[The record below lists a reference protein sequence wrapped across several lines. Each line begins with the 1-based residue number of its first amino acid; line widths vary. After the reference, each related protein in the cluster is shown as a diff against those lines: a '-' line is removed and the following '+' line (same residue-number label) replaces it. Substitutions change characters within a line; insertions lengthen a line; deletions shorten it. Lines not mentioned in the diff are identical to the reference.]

1 MAQFSPGNFV
11 ASRQRDF
18 VVFMVGACGLLAC
31 CLVVLVGLLRGRRL
45 CEGSLL
51 ASGAT
56 CGRRARQDGAC
67 EASLCEELERRRLT
81 RALRILPWA
90 QALVF
95 TNFFV
100 FTVRS
105 GLDGG
110 SVKRFGSIVQDIAL
124 SVFSGMISIMWASQW
139 AQVFVV
145 TARSLDYWFSA
156 LMACLVVYLSPYAI
170 RADLVAYRMSMI
182 YILSLFLCLWNLKP
196 IVNIPWLFVL
206 CVSSTYTLMFGENA
220 EEIQSDEYSF
230 EQILSDGFQNMI
242 LLVGM
247 IIVFHHLLTYIVR
260 LELQSKL
267 SRQELRAATSVLG
280 CVCEV
285 VVDLDAEFRLQRH
298 SRELADMLFLNPQ
311 RSLKQEDIR
320 SFLVSESDNSKFTEQ
335 MGQLRDCGKE
345 HSDLSKTFQVLMKD
359 STGMPVNVH
368 VFAVSYFC
376 QGGLMA
382 FKVGVLEVSDS
393 DSMLLP
399 NLGRLAEIR
408 QLRRRGGRP
417 KQDLQGTPPRPPPGP
432 PEDAED
438 SGGSSN
444 GSSSSVGDLGALDL
458 EQSLGSDPSG
468 STFFND
474 FEGGAPAFWFDV
486 LSAGYDILCFSDSFQ
501 HCFGTCEDAKFLS
514 WVKMNQHDQFVAWVQ
529 EAYVALL
536 GQTKGDISTSTE
548 ILSQTLHFMPTHLRQ
563 RQLAFSATVF
573 MDLADIPDQSK
584 RGRGT
589 ARMTFS
595 SVQRWT
601 SSGARRR
608 PGRGPRR
615 PPQPDGESHRSGGT
629 LGALEA
635 AGLRRPASL

>member
-1 MAQFSPGNFV
+1 MARFSPGNFV

-45 CEGSLL
+45 CEGSSL
-51 ASGAT
+51 ASGAP
-56 CGRRARQDGAC
+56 CGRRARQDGAF

-110 SVKRFGSIVQDIAL
+110 SAKRFGSIVQDIAL
-124 SVFSGMISIMWASQW
+124 SAFSGMISIMWASQW
-139 AQVFVV
+139 AQVCVV

-196 IVNIPWLFVL
+196 MVNIPWLLVL
-206 CVSSTYTLMFGENA
+206 CFSSTYTLMSGENA
-220 EEIQSDEYSF
+220 EEIQSYDYSSK
-230 EQILSDGFQNMI
+230 QILSDGFLNMI

-247 IIVFHHLLTYIVR
+247 IIVFNRLLTYIVR

-320 SFLVSESDNSKFTEQ
+320 SFLVSESDNRKFTEQ
-335 MGQLRDCGKE
+335 MGQLLLQDCGKE

-359 STGMPVNVH
+359 STGIPVNVH
-368 VFAVSYFC
+368 VFAVSYFS
-376 QGGLMA
+376 QGGLPA
-382 FKVGVLEVSDS
+382 FKVGVLEESYD
-393 DSMLLP
+393 P
-399 NLGRLAEIR
+399 RLA
-408 QLRRRGGRP
+408 LLLKNKKP
-417 KQDLQGTPPRPPPGP
+417 APLKNPPPNPSKPKVNANAKGEPKP
-432 PEDAED
+432 PETDGGQTGGGEAGGASAAAA
-438 SGGSSN
+438 SGGSSSAA
-444 GSSSSVGDLGALDL
+444 GSGPAAGATSGDAL
-458 EQSLGSDPSG
+458 
-468 STFFND
+468 
-474 FEGGAPAFWFDV
+474 AAFKAK
-486 LSAGYDILCFSDSFQ
+486 LAAMSAG
-501 HCFGTCEDAKFLS
+501 
-514 WVKMNQHDQFVAWVQ
+514 
-529 EAYVALL
+529 
-536 GQTKGDISTSTE
+536 
-548 ILSQTLHFMPTHLRQ
+548 
-563 RQLAFSATVF
+563 
-573 MDLADIPDQSK
+573 
-584 RGRGT
+584 
-589 ARMTFS
+589 
-595 SVQRWT
+595 
-601 SSGARRR
+601 
-608 PGRGPRR
+608 
-615 PPQPDGESHRSGGT
+615 SGG
-629 LGALEA
+629 
-635 AGLRRPASL
+635 

>member
-1 MAQFSPGNFV
+1 MGCFSPGNFV

-45 CEGSLL
+45 CEGSSL
-51 ASGAT
+51 ASGAP
-56 CGRRARQDGAC
+56 CGRRARQDGAF

-81 RALRILPWA
+81 RALRILPWV

-100 FTVRS
+100 FTVGS

-110 SVKRFGSIVQDIAL
+110 SAKRFGSIVQDIAL
-124 SVFSGMISIMWASQW
+124 CAFSGMISIMWASQW
-139 AQVFVV
+139 AQVCVV

-196 IVNIPWLFVL
+196 MVNIPWLLVL
-206 CVSSTYTLMFGENA
+206 CFSSTYTLMSGENA
-220 EEIQSDEYSF
+220 EKIQSYGYSSK
-230 EQILSDGFQNMI
+230 QILSDGFLNMI

-247 IIVFHHLLTYIVR
+247 IIVFNRLLTYIVR

-320 SFLVSESDNSKFTEQ
+320 SFLVSESDNRKFTEQ
-335 MGQLRDCGKE
+335 MGQLLLQDCGKE

-359 STGMPVNVH
+359 STGIHVNVH
-368 VFAVSYFC
+368 VFAVSYFS
-376 QGGLMA
+376 QGGLPA

-393 DSMLLP
+393 DSMLLLP
-399 NLGRLAEIR
+399 NLGHLAEIR
-408 QLRRRGGRP
+408 QLRRRGRRP
-417 KQDLQGTPPRPPPGP
+417 KQDLQGTPPGPPPGP

-438 SGGSSN
+438 SSGSSN
-444 GSSSSVGDLGALDL
+444 GTLDL
-458 EQSLGSDPSG
+458 EQSLGSDASG

-474 FEGGAPAFWFDV
+474 FEGDAPAFWFDV

-514 WVKMNQHDQFVAWVQ
+514 WVKMNQHDQFVEWVQ
-529 EAYVALL
+529 ESYVALL
-536 GQTKGDISTSTE
+536 GQTEGDTSTSTE
-548 ILSQTLHFMPTHLRQ
+548 FFSRPLHFMPTHLRQ
-563 RQLAFSATVF
+563 HRLAFSATVF
-573 MDLADIPDQSK
+573 LDLGDIPDMSK
-584 RGRGT
+584 RGLGT

-595 SVQRWT
+595 SVRRWT
-601 SSGARRR
+601 TSGARRR
-608 PGRGPRR
+608 HGRGPRR
-615 PPQPDGESHRSGGT
+615 PPQRDGGLHRSGGT
-629 LGALEA
+629 PGALEA
-635 AGLRRPASL
+635 ALCTSYSL